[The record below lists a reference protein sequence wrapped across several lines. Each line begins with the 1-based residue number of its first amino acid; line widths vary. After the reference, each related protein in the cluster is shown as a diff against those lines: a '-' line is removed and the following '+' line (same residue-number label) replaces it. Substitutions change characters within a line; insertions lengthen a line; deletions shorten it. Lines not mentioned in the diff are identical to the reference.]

1 MTSTLDPSHKQ
12 IEMWRRATGSEGGL
26 DEYRNWVLENSM
38 RFTAYGI
45 HTVIVEGEAKHI
57 TALDDVTLCNE
68 WAKLKRENNR
78 LYAANEKI
86 CSGWRG
92 FVLRLLGITLSC
104 RKPVILLGV
113 SLDIENYCTLRL
125 FFDLSTL
132 AGLSRRNLPEAGIRL
147 LFQI

>member
-26 DEYRNWVLENSM
+26 NEYRNWVLENSM

-68 WAKLKRENNR
+68 WAKLK
-78 LYAANEKI
+78 EKPI
-86 CSGWRG
+86 G
-92 FVLRLLGITLSC
+92 FTQQM
-104 RKPVILLGV
+104 KK
-113 SLDIENYCTLRL
+113 
-125 FFDLSTL
+125 FAL
-132 AGLSRRNLPEAGIRL
+132 AGVVLCCVC
-147 LFQI
+147 

>member
-68 WAKLKRENNR
+68 WAKLK
-78 LYAANEKI
+78 EKTI
-86 CSGWRG
+86 G
-92 FVLRLLGITLSC
+92 FTQQM
-104 RKPVILLGV
+104 KK
-113 SLDIENYCTLRL
+113 
-125 FFDLSTL
+125 FAL
-132 AGLSRRNLPEAGIRL
+132 AGVVLCCVVRNNTVMQKTGHLTGGRREEAL
-147 LFQI
+147 LNKSNFC

>member
-1 MTSTLDPSHKQ
+1 MTNTLDPSHKQ

-78 LYAANEKI
+78 LYAANGRKNLLWLAWF
-86 CSGWRG
+86 CVA
-92 FVLRLLGITLSC
+92 FVRNNTVMQKTGHLTG
-104 RKPVILLGV
+104 G
-113 SLDIENYCTLRL
+113 
-125 FFDLSTL
+125 
-132 AGLSRRNLPEAGIRL
+132 RREESK
-147 LFQI
+147 

>member
-104 RKPVILLGV
+104 RKPVI
-113 SLDIENYCTLRL
+113 
-125 FFDLSTL
+125 
-132 AGLSRRNLPEAGIRL
+132 
-147 LFQI
+147 

>member
-45 HTVIVEGEAKHI
+45 HTVIVVGLAMHI
-57 TALDDVTLCNE
+57 TGLVDFTLCYVC
-68 WAKLKRENNR
+68 AMLIIVNNR

-104 RKPVILLGV
+104 RKPVILLGADAKNQNDAV
-113 SLDIENYCTLRL
+113 KGA
-125 FFDLSTL
+125 DL
-132 AGLSRRNLPEAGIRL
+132 
-147 LFQI
+147 

>member
-57 TALDDVTLCNE
+57 RGPLG
-68 WAKLKRENNR
+68 KRKIS
-78 LYAANEKI
+78 YA
-86 CSGWRG
+86 
-92 FVLRLLGITLSC
+92 
-104 RKPVILLGV
+104 KPVYCIGYYPLSV
-113 SLDIENYCTLRL
+113 RRDIY
-125 FFDLSTL
+125 SV
-132 AGLSRRNLPEAGIRL
+132 PV
-147 LFQI
+147 

>member
-26 DEYRNWVLENSM
+26 NEYRNWVLENSM

-68 WAKLKRENNR
+68 WAKLK
-78 LYAANEKI
+78 EKTI
-86 CSGWRG
+86 G
-92 FVLRLLGITLSC
+92 FTQQM
-104 RKPVILLGV
+104 KK
-113 SLDIENYCTLRL
+113 
-125 FFDLSTL
+125 FAL
-132 AGLSRRNLPEAGIRL
+132 AGVVLCCVC
-147 LFQI
+147 

>member
-26 DEYRNWVLENSM
+26 NEYRNWVLENSM

-68 WAKLKRENNR
+68 WAKLKRE
-78 LYAANEKI
+78 KTI
-86 CSGWRG
+86 G
-92 FVLRLLGITLSC
+92 FTQQM
-104 RKPVILLGV
+104 KK
-113 SLDIENYCTLRL
+113 
-125 FFDLSTL
+125 FAL
-132 AGLSRRNLPEAGIRL
+132 AGVVLCCVC
-147 LFQI
+147 

>member
-68 WAKLKRENNR
+68 WAKLKRGLRANGTKT
-78 LYAANEKI
+78 YAKE
-86 CSGWRG
+86 
-92 FVLRLLGITLSC
+92 ITNC
-104 RKPVILLGV
+104 Y
-113 SLDIENYCTLRL
+113 N
-125 FFDLSTL
+125 
-132 AGLSRRNLPEAGIRL
+132 
-147 LFQI
+147 

>member
-26 DEYRNWVLENSM
+26 NEYRNWVLENSM

-78 LYAANEKI
+78 LYAANEKNLLWLAWF
-86 CSGWRG
+86 CVA
-92 FVLRLLGITLSC
+92 FVRNNTVMQKTGHLTG
-104 RKPVILLGV
+104 G
-113 SLDIENYCTLRL
+113 
-125 FFDLSTL
+125 
-132 AGLSRRNLPEAGIRL
+132 RREESK
-147 LFQI
+147 

>member
-26 DEYRNWVLENSM
+26 NEYRNWVLENSM

-86 CSGWRG
+86 GT
-92 FVLRLLGITLSC
+92 VA
-104 RKPVILLGV
+104 
-113 SLDIENYCTLRL
+113 N
-125 FFDLSTL
+125 
-132 AGLSRRNLPEAGIRL
+132 SRW
-147 LFQI
+147 

>member
-26 DEYRNWVLENSM
+26 NEYRNWVLENSM

-92 FVLRLLGITLSC
+92 FVLRLLG
-104 RKPVILLGV
+104 V

-125 FFDLSTL
+125 FFDLPNL
-132 AGLSRRNLPEAGIRL
+132 AGLSRRNLPADGIRL
-147 LFQI
+147 LFHI

>member
-104 RKPVILLGV
+104 RKPVILLGADAKNQNDAV
-113 SLDIENYCTLRL
+113 KGA
-125 FFDLSTL
+125 DL
-132 AGLSRRNLPEAGIRL
+132 
-147 LFQI
+147 

>member
-1 MTSTLDPSHKQ
+1 MANFMMTKAGYFKRYRWDEASMTSTLDPSHKQ

-78 LYAANEKI
+78 LYAANEK
-86 CSGWRG
+86 
-92 FVLRLLGITLSC
+92 FA
-104 RKPVILLGV
+104 
-113 SLDIENYCTLRL
+113 
-125 FFDLSTL
+125 L
-132 AGLSRRNLPEAGIRL
+132 AGVVLCCVC
-147 LFQI
+147 